1 MVVDKDV
8 LKYWLALTRTKAAGK
23 AGLLKDVL
31 SRFSEPENLFR
42 ETTRALDTLSPEAA
56 SIVRGFDDW
65 LWVDE
70 EIGRIE
76 AAGAIVFTFNDLRY
90 PAALREIDVP
100 PCLLYAKGAALDSL
114 NNPAAALV
122 GTRRPTHYGLR
133 VAETIARGLASMGVT
148 VVSGMARGCDA
159 AAHKGALQAG
169 GVTVAVF
176 GTGVDVVYPRD
187 NAKLYE
193 DIVAMGV
200 VLSEFPMSTQPRTYN
215 FPQRNRIISGIS
227 KGVVV
232 VEAPFRSGALM
243 TARLALEANREV
255 MAVPGAVT
263 SAQSRGTNGLI
274 KQGAHLVESASDV
287 MSVLGFPLVKT
298 ERQSSSLE
306 LSIDEAVVWNTLGDE
321 PSHIDTVLDKA
332 KLTPNRAAAILIEME
347 LKGFIRQLPGNRIVK
362 LL

>member
-1 MVVDKDV
+1 M
-8 LKYWLALTRTKAAGK
+8 AACK

-31 SRFSEPENLFR
+31 SHFLEPENLFK
-42 ETTRALDTLSPEAA
+42 ETSRALDAAPLEAA
-56 SIVRGFDDW
+56 SIVKGFDDW
-65 LWVDE
+65 QWVDE
-70 EIGRIE
+70 EISRIE
-76 AAGAIVFTFNDLRY
+76 AFGAVVVTFNDSNY
-90 PAALREIDVP
+90 PAALREIDAP
-100 PCLLYAKGAALDSL
+100 PCLLYAKGVALDSL
-114 NNPAAALV
+114 NTPTAALV
-122 GTRRPTHYGLR
+122 GTRRPTHYGVR

-148 VVSGMARGCDA
+148 VASGMARGCDA
-159 AAHKGALQAG
+159 AAHKGALDAG
-169 GVTVAVF
+169 GVTVAVL

-193 DIVAMGV
+193 DIVAKGI
-200 VLSEFPMSTQPRTYN
+200 VLTEFPMATQPRPYN

-232 VEAPFRSGALM
+232 IEAPFRSGALM

-263 SAQSRGTNGLI
+263 SERSRGTNGLI

-287 MSVLGFPLVKT
+287 MSVLGFSPVKPECQT
-298 ERQSSSLE
+298 EKME
-306 LSIDEAVVWNTLGDE
+306 LSVDEAVVWNTLGDE

-332 KLTPNRAAAILIEME
+332 GLAPNRAAAILIEME
-347 LKGFIRQLPGNRIVK
+347 LKGFIRQLPGNRIAK